1 MPFFSKA
8 NETKLRRNL
17 QVCSVT
23 VKHTPYVLVT
33 LASMQPVSFCLWVSW
48 LDNCIA
54 YLWGCDPALP
64 SASLVFTDTHTPAV
78 ISYWTDSLSPQER
91 VQTQSAVEIC
101 SPDARLSD
109 SYPQDRAC
117 QVSPAVKGQSISRPA
132 EDSYSPFHYSLNI

>member
-33 LASMQPVSFCLWVSW
+33 LASMQPASFCLRVSW

-101 SPDARLSD
+101 SPDASQTAAQRTGHARCCPLLKASQ
-109 SYPQDRAC
+109 YLTLWRT
-117 QVSPAVKGQSISRPA
+117 VIHL
-132 EDSYSPFHYSLNI
+132 FITL